1 MTQQEGDVRRRRDE
15 AEENFRDSSLRL
27 QTEKLEFE
35 RRKDEALVFKLK
47 QYGDA
52 IRNSVSKM
60 SDNSPIDFLP
70 FIANFE
76 RLFESLAVPADI
88 RVSLISPYLS
98 DRCRNLINRL
108 QGEEATS
115 YEFVKKYLMDQL
127 RLVPSYFV
135 DQFNHV
141 VKYQTETYKSF
152 ASRLTTLLKY
162 YVESRHVDDFDSLLQ
177 LLICDRIKSTLPE
190 GALNHVVR
198 TEANLPEQWCR
209 KDSLCDTLDTYYAVY
224 DKFDKPKASAL
235 SAHIAPQQ
243 NRFQMGRGNGENRV
257 IFTLFRDLQS

>member
-1 MTQQEGDVRRRRDE
+1 
-15 AEENFRDSSLRL
+15 
-27 QTEKLEFE
+27 
-35 RRKDEALVFKLK
+35 
-47 QYGDA
+47 
-52 IRNSVSKM
+52 
-60 SDNSPIDFLP
+60 
-70 FIANFE
+70 
-76 RLFESLAVPADI
+76 
-88 RVSLISPYLS
+88 
-98 DRCRNLINRL
+98 
-108 QGEEATS
+108 
-115 YEFVKKYLMDQL
+115 MDQL

-177 LLICDRIKSTLPE
+177 LLICDRIKFTLPE

-235 SAHIAPQQ
+235 
-243 NRFQMGRGNGENRV
+243 
-257 IFTLFRDLQS
+257 T